1 MHILLTD
8 RLTCPRCG
16 PRFGLILLAD
26 RMEERRVLEGALGCP
41 NCRDRFPVR
50 EGFGDLR
57 APPRAALEPEVAADP
72 APVGADTVAAVAAA
86 LGAAEGAGV
95 TVLVG
100 EAVGVALPLS
110 KALAEVELV
119 ALDARTRAWPEA
131 PRINRMTA
139 APGLPFF
146 DGVIRGVVLH
156 GGPPDEVLAEAAR
169 ILAPRHRVVVL
180 DPEPDLADRL
190 AAVGLPETVAG
201 PGILVAAR

>member
-26 RMEERRVLEGALGCP
+26 RMEERRVLDGALGCP

-57 APPRAALEPEVAADP
+57 APPRPALEPEVAADP
-72 APVGADTVAAVAAA
+72 APVGADTVAGVAAA

-100 EAVGVALPLS
+100 EAVGVALPLR

-119 ALDARTRAWPEA
+119 TLDARTRAWPEA

-139 APGLPFF
+139 RPGLPFF
-146 DGVIRGVVLH
+146 DGMIRGVVLH
-156 GGPPDEVLAEAAR
+156 GGPPDEVLGEAAR

-190 AAVGLPETVAG
+190 AGVGLPETVAG